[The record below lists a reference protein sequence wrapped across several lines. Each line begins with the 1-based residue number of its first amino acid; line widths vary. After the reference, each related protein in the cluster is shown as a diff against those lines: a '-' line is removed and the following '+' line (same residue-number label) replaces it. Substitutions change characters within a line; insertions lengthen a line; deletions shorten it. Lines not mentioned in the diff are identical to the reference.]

1 MRPAPNEAA
10 PYYFTYI
17 DRVES
22 DDIVS
27 VLEAQLD
34 GTVGLL
40 SAVTEEKSLHR
51 YAPDKWSLRE
61 LLNHVND
68 TERLFV
74 FRALWF
80 ARGFEEPLPSFD
92 QNIAVAG
99 AAADAVSW
107 EDLVKEFRSIRQATL
122 AFFRSLPPDAWSR
135 AGIASDNPFTVRALA
150 FITAGHVAHHL
161 DVIRRCYL

>member
-1 MRPAPNEAA
+1 MRPASNEAA

-17 DRVES
+17 NRVDQ
-22 DDIVS
+22 DDVVNALETQLEETVS
-27 VLEAQLD
+27 FLS
-34 GTVGLL
+34 TV
-40 SAVTEEKSLHR
+40 SEEKSMHR

-61 LLNHVND
+61 LMNHVND

-99 AAADAVSW
+99 AGADAVSW
-107 EDLVKEFRSIRQATL
+107 SDLISEFRALRQATL
-122 AFFRSLPPDAWSR
+122 AFFRSLPADAWSR

-150 FITAGHVAHHL
+150 FITAGHVSHHI
-161 DVIRRCYL
+161 DVMRRLYL

>member
-10 PYYFTYI
+10 PYYFNYI
-17 DRVES
+17 DRVQS
-22 DDIVS
+22 DDVVKELETQLEEAVAFLAGVS
-27 VLEAQLD
+27 
-34 GTVGLL
+34 
-40 SAVTEEKSLHR
+40 EEKSRHR

-92 QNIAVAG
+92 QNIAVSSSG
-99 AAADAVSW
+99 ADAVSW
-107 EDLVKEFRSIRQATL
+107 NDLVNEFRSVRESTL
-122 AFFRSLPPDAWSR
+122 AFFRSLPDGAWDR
-135 AGIASDNPFTVRALA
+135 AGIASGNPFTVRALA
-150 FITAGHVAHHL
+150 YIAAGHVTHHV
-161 DVIRRCYL
+161 DVMRRLYL